1 MRKFA
6 FFLLVFTGAGAG
18 VLAAQNED
26 SGLAFV
32 LGSIGAVVGAAI
44 GGAVTGVGSHRRG
57 PSVGDQ
63 DAYLE
68 MSDDRSRHFWLDHGR
83 LSDAPGLPHAD
94 DLDPH
99 SFEP

>member
-1 MRKFA
+1 MRKFI
-6 FFLLVFTGAGAG
+6 FIFLVLAGAAAG
-18 VLAAQNED
+18 VLAAQNES

-44 GGAVTGVGSHRRG
+44 GGAVTGAGSHRRES
-57 PSVGDQ
+57 SVGDQ
-63 DAYLE
+63 DAFLE
-68 MSDDRSRHFWLDHGR
+68 MSNDQSRHFWLDRGR

-99 SFEP
+99 SLEP